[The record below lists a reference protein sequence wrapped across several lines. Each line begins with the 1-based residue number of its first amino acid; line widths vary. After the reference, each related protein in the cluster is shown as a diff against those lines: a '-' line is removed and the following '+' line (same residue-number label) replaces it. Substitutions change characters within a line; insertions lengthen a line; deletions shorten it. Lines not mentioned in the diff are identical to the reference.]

1 MATILAGLGGGAS
14 YGPIARE
21 WETTRAT
28 RAGWLTRA
36 APYDNLTIAE
46 LCAPGKA
53 WGAAGPAYA
62 MGPWASPPVSTVCAI
77 CIDDYDDVLPAT
89 GVIAPTAAGH
99 FACPHALCR
108 ECDLR
113 VQRSQ
118 NTKCPMCRAPRLH
131 CVPAR
136 P

>member
-1 MATILAGLGGGAS
+1 MDFATMGVQALGAVTRCGACACWGVPS
-14 YGPIARE
+14 PPHARYGPIARE

-36 APYDNLTIAE
+36 APYDNLPWADRALTIAE

-89 GVIAPTAAGH
+89 GMLAPTAARA
-99 FACPHALCR
+99 F
-108 ECDLR
+108 R
-113 VQRSQ
+113 VHTR
-118 NTKCPMCRAPRLH
+118 PMPRL
-131 CVPAR
+131 
-136 P
+136 